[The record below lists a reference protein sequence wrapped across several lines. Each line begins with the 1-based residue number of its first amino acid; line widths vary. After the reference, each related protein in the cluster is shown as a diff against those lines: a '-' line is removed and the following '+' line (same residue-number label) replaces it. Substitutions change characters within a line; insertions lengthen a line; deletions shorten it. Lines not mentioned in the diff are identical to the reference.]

1 MRGNLNDKL
10 ERLITLQEQ
19 TNIRLDKVTALLAG
33 NQLLTECIDPAG
45 QVRTPDECAET
56 VIEGFS
62 AALCLMDELEQ
73 RNKQYQYQQSEF
85 FLEELEEIPSKQ
97 D

>member
-19 TNIRLDKVTALLAG
+19 TNIKLDKVAGLLAG
-33 NQLLTECIDPAG
+33 NQLLTECVDPGG
-45 QVRTPDECAET
+45 QVRTADECAE
-56 VIEGFS
+56 VVLEGFS

-85 FLEELEEIPSKQ
+85 FLEELEETPNKR